1 MTRNKIDYG
10 IDLGTT
16 NSAICRMEKGK
27 PTIKKADL
35 GGDTM
40 PSCVTIT
47 KKGGIR
53 VGQTA
58 YNDMKQ
64 DMRSQTKT
72 WRKGESNSFIEF
84 KRTMATDTKY
94 HSSHANR
101 DFTSEELSAEV
112 LKALKSFVTDENIN
126 SIVVT
131 VPAKFNVNQKTATIE
146 AAKLAGFK
154 KCELL
159 QEPIAA
165 AMAYGLTTD
174 DKNAVWIVFD
184 FGGGTFDAAL
194 LQVEDGIIQVRDTE
208 GDNYLGGKDLDYAIV
223 DNLVIPQLR
232 EEYALDSYLS
242 NPDKKEILRD
252 ATKTY
257 VEGARIQLSFK
268 DTDDMISNIGELGND
283 EDGEEIELDMTLT
296 QEEAFAAMRPLY
308 QRAVDICKGL
318 MQRNNLSG
326 SQISKL
332 ILVGGPTYCPLIR
345 QMLKEQVTPNVD
357 TSIDPM
363 TAVATG
369 AALYASTIDAEVSD
383 EDIKPEAVKLN
394 IEYQSTTVETTE
406 YVPVSLAGESN
417 CDKVFVEFIR
427 DDQAWSSGKIEID
440 GKGDVI
446 ELNLH
451 ERANSFSIVCYNDK
465 GNSIPC
471 FPNEI
476 TIIQGIVV
484 GSATLPYNIGIG
496 VWNTAKNR
504 SVFRMAT
511 GLEKNR
517 PLPATGILN
526 DLKTSSQLR
535 PGMAEDTLTIPLYQV
550 DYAPEAEGRSTSL
563 YQHVGDVVFTGDDVN
578 TLIPKDSLVNVT
590 LKADTSEQMKVEAY
604 FPAMDITLEKD
615 LDTGKKD
622 LTQESAKE
630 IKRGLAEAE
639 TSINRLAEDDMDVQ
653 NLRIELEGLKTEN
666 QNLSGKEKNVVLG
679 HLRVLLRKIEE
690 IDLNTEWDRTE
701 KKLRKEFAD
710 LEHAQNELDNE
721 QTVQIVNQL
730 RAQVDN
736 VICQKNVALGQE
748 TIDQIIR
755 LFVQLTM
762 VYQCIGIIRDCSN
775 RFGSIRWKN
784 SSRAQQLVQRGLE
797 IINDNPTREKL
808 QPIVRDLISLM
819 PEDSIPGG
827 IPRGIIKE

>member
-1 MTRNKIDYG
+1 MARNKIDYG

-27 PTIKKADL
+27 PTIKKTDINK
-35 GGDTM
+35 DTM
-40 PSCVTIT
+40 PSCVSIN
-47 KKGGIR
+47 KKGAIK
-53 VGQTA
+53 VGDTA
-58 YNDMKQ
+58 YNNMKQ
-64 DMRSQTKT
+64 DVRRQTKT
-72 WRKGESNSFIEF
+72 WVKGESNSYIEF
-84 KRTMATDTKY
+84 KRTMATNTRY
-94 HSSHANR
+94 HSGYANK
-101 DFTSEELSAEV
+101 DFSSEELSAEV
-112 LKALKSFVTDENIN
+112 LKALKSFVSDENIN

-146 AAKLAGFK
+146 ATQLAGFK

-165 AMAYGLTTD
+165 AMAYGLTAD
-174 DKNAVWIVFD
+174 EKNGIWMVFD

-194 LQVEDGIIQVRDTE
+194 LKVEDGIMQVYDTE
-208 GDNYLGGKDLDYAIV
+208 GDNYLGGKNLDYVIV
-223 DNLVIPQLR
+223 DNIVVPQLR
-232 EEYALDSYLS
+232 KDYALDNYLS

-252 ATKTY
+252 AMKTY
-257 VEGARIQLSFK
+257 VEDARIQLSFK
-268 DTDDMISNIGELGND
+268 DEEDMISNIEDLGTD

-296 QEEAFAAMRPLY
+296 QEEAFDAMRPLY

-318 MQRNNLSG
+318 MQRNNLAG
-326 SQISKL
+326 SQINKL

-383 EDIKPEAVKLN
+383 EDFKPETVKLN

-406 YVPVSLAGESN
+406 YVPVSLADSS
-417 CDKVFVEFIR
+417 DRPKVLVEFVR
-427 DDQAWSSGKIEID
+427 DDKAWSSGKIEID

-451 ERANSFSIVCYNDK
+451 ERANSFCIVCYDDK

-471 FPNEI
+471 FPDEI
-476 TIIQGIVV
+476 TIIQGSSV
-484 GSATLPYNIGIG
+484 GAAPLPYNIGIG

-517 PLPATGILN
+517 PLPATGVLN

-563 YQHVGDVVFTGDDVN
+563 YQHVGDVVFSGDDVN
-578 TLIPKDSLVNVT
+578 THIPKDSLVNVT
-590 LKADTSEQMKVEAY
+590 LRADTSEQMKVEVY

-615 LDTGKKD
+615 LNTGKKD
-622 LTQESAKE
+622 SIEDAANE
-630 IKRGLAEAE
+630 VNRGLMEAE
-639 TSINRLAEDDMDVQ
+639 TSINRLAEDGIDVQ
-653 NLRIELEGLKTEN
+653 NLRKELDSLKTEN
-666 QNLSGKEKNVVLG
+666 QNSSEKRAVLE
-679 HLRVLLRKIEE
+679 HLRDLLRKIEG

-710 LEHAQNELDNE
+710 LEHAQSELGNE
-721 QTVQIVNQL
+721 QTAQIVNQL

-736 VICQKNVALGQE
+736 VIRQKDVALGLE
-748 TIDQIIR
+748 TIDQISG
-755 LFVQLTM
+755 LFFQLTM
-762 VYQCIGIIRDCSN
+762 VYQCIGIIQGCSN
-775 RFGSIRWKN
+775 RFGSIRWKD
-784 SSRAQQLVQRGLE
+784 SSRAHQLVQKGME

-808 QPIVRDLISLM
+808 QPIARDLINLM

-827 IPRGIIKE
+827 IPEGIIKE

>member
-1 MTRNKIDYG
+1 MARNKIDYG

-27 PTIKKADL
+27 PTIKKTDINK
-35 GGDTM
+35 DTM
-40 PSCVTIT
+40 PSCVSIN
-47 KKGGIR
+47 KKGAIK
-53 VGQTA
+53 VGDTA
-58 YNDMKQ
+58 YNNMKQ
-64 DMRSQTKT
+64 DVRRQTKT
-72 WRKGESNSFIEF
+72 WVKGESNSYIEF
-84 KRTMATDTKY
+84 KRTMATNTRY
-94 HSSHANR
+94 HSGYANK
-101 DFTSEELSAEV
+101 DFSSEELSAEV
-112 LKALKSFVTDENIN
+112 LKALKSFVSDENIN

-146 AAKLAGFK
+146 AARLAGFK

-165 AMAYGLTTD
+165 AMAYGLTAD
-174 DKNAVWIVFD
+174 EKNGIWMVFD

-194 LQVEDGIIQVRDTE
+194 LKVEDGIMQVYDTE
-208 GDNYLGGKDLDYAIV
+208 GDNYLGGKNLDYVIV
-223 DNLVIPQLR
+223 DNIVVPQLR
-232 EEYALDSYLS
+232 KDYALDNYLS

-252 ATKTY
+252 AMKTY
-257 VEGARIQLSFK
+257 VEDARIQLSFK
-268 DTDDMISNIGELGND
+268 DEEDMISNIGELGAD
-283 EDGEEIELDMTLT
+283 EEGEEIELDMTLT
-296 QEEAFAAMRPLY
+296 QEEAFDAMRPLY

-318 MQRNNLSG
+318 MQRNNLAG
-326 SQISKL
+326 SQINKL

-406 YVPVSLAGESN
+406 YVPVSLADSS
-417 CDKVFVEFIR
+417 DRPKVLVEFVR
-427 DDQAWSSGKIEID
+427 DDKAWSSGKIEID

-451 ERANSFSIVCYNDK
+451 ERANSFCIVCYDDK

-471 FPNEI
+471 FPDEI
-476 TIIQGIVV
+476 TIIQGSSV
-484 GSATLPYNIGIG
+484 GAAPLPYNIGIG

-517 PLPATGILN
+517 PLPAPGVLN

-563 YQHVGDVVFTGDDVN
+563 YQHVGDVVFSGDDVN
-578 TLIPKDSLVNVT
+578 THIPKDSLVNVT
-590 LKADTSEQMKVEAY
+590 LRADTSEQMKVEVY

-615 LDTGKKD
+615 LNTGKKD
-622 LTQESAKE
+622 SIEDVANE
-630 IKRGLAEAE
+630 VNRGLMEAE
-639 TSINRLAEDDMDVQ
+639 ISIKRLAEDGIDVQ
-653 NLRIELEGLKTEN
+653 NLRKELDSLKTEN
-666 QNLSGKEKNVVLG
+666 QNSSEKRAVLE
-679 HLRVLLRKIEE
+679 HLRDLLRKIEG

-701 KKLRKEFAD
+701 KKLRKKFAD
-710 LEHAQNELDNE
+710 LEHAQSELGNE
-721 QTVQIVNQL
+721 QTAQIVNQL

-736 VICQKNVALGQE
+736 VIRQKDVALGLE
-748 TIDQIIR
+748 TIDQISG
-755 LFVQLTM
+755 LFFQLTM
-762 VYQCIGIIRDCSN
+762 VYQCIGIIQGCSN
-775 RFGSIRWKN
+775 RFGSIRWKD
-784 SSRAQQLVQRGLE
+784 SSRAHQLVQKGME

-808 QPIVRDLISLM
+808 QPIARDLISLM
-819 PEDSIPGG
+819 PEDSGIDTGG
-827 IPRGIIKE
+827 ILEEHYI

>member
-1 MTRNKIDYG
+1 MARNKIDYG

-27 PTIKKADL
+27 PTIKKTDL

-58 YNDMKQ
+58 YNVMKA
-64 DMRSQTKT
+64 DMRRQTKT
-72 WRKGESNSFIEF
+72 WAKGESNSFIEF

-94 HSSHANR
+94 HSSNANR
-101 DFTSEELSAEV
+101 VFTSEELSAEV
-112 LKALKSFVTDENIN
+112 LKSLKSLVTDENIN

-165 AMAYGLTTD
+165 AMAYGLTAD
-174 DKNAVWIVFD
+174 EKNGIWMVFD

-194 LQVEDGIIQVRDTE
+194 LKVEDGIMQVYDTE
-208 GDNYLGGKDLDYAIV
+208 GDNYLGGKNLDYVIV
-223 DNLVIPQLR
+223 DNIVVPQLR
-232 EEYALDSYLS
+232 KDYALDNYLS

-252 ATKTY
+252 AMKTY
-257 VEGARIQLSFK
+257 VEDARIQLSFK
-268 DTDDMISNIGELGND
+268 DEEDMISNIGDLGTD

-296 QEEAFAAMRPLY
+296 QDEAFAAMRPLY

-326 SQISKL
+326 SQINKL

-357 TSIDPM
+357 TNIDPM

-383 EDIKPEAVKLN
+383 EDFKPETVKLN

-406 YVPVSLAGESN
+406 YVPVSLADSS
-417 CDKVFVEFIR
+417 DRPKVLVEFVR
-427 DDQAWSSGKIEID
+427 DDKAWSSGKIEID

-451 ERANSFSIVCYNDK
+451 ERANSFCIVCYDDK

-471 FPNEI
+471 FPDEI
-476 TIIQGIVV
+476 TIIQGSSV
-484 GSATLPYNIGIG
+484 GAAPLPFNIGIG

-517 PLPATGILN
+517 PLPATGVLN

-550 DYAPEAEGRSTSL
+550 DYVPEAEGRSTSL
-563 YQHVGDVVFTGDDVN
+563 YQHVGDVVFSGDDVN
-578 TLIPKDSLVNVT
+578 THIPKDSLVNVT
-590 LKADTSEQMKVEAY
+590 LRADTSEQMKVEVY

-615 LDTGKKD
+615 LNTGKKD
-622 LTQESAKE
+622 SIEDAANE
-630 IKRGLAEAE
+630 VNRGLMEAE
-639 TSINRLAEDDMDVQ
+639 ISIKRLAEDGIDVQ
-653 NLRIELEGLKTEN
+653 NLRKELDSLKTEN
-666 QNLSGKEKNVVLG
+666 QNSSEKRAVLE
-679 HLRVLLRKIEE
+679 HLRDLLRKIEG

-710 LEHAQNELDNE
+710 LEHAQSELGNE
-721 QTVQIVNQL
+721 QTAQIVNQL

-736 VICQKNVALGQE
+736 VIRQKDVALGLE
-748 TIDQIIR
+748 MIDQISG

-775 RFGSIRWKN
+775 RFGSIRWKD
-784 SSRAQQLVQRGLE
+784 SSRAHQLVQKGME

-808 QPIVRDLISLM
+808 QPIARDLINLM
-819 PEDSIPGG
+819 PEDSISGG
-827 IPRGIIKE
+827 IPTGGIIKE

>member
-1 MTRNKIDYG
+1 MARNKIDYG

-27 PTIKKADL
+27 PTIKKTDINK
-35 GGDTM
+35 DTM
-40 PSCVTIT
+40 PSCVSIN
-47 KKGGIR
+47 KKGAIK
-53 VGQTA
+53 VGDTA
-58 YNDMKQ
+58 YNNMKQ
-64 DMRSQTKT
+64 DVRRQTKT
-72 WRKGESNSFIEF
+72 WVKGESNSYIEF
-84 KRTMATDTKY
+84 KRTMATNTRY
-94 HSSHANR
+94 HSGYANK
-101 DFTSEELSAEV
+101 DFSSEELSAEV
-112 LKALKSFVTDENIN
+112 LKALKSFVSDENIN

-131 VPAKFNVNQKTATIE
+131 VPAKFNVNQKTTTIE
-146 AAKLAGFK
+146 AARLAGFK

-165 AMAYGLTTD
+165 AMAYGLTAD
-174 DKNAVWIVFD
+174 EKNGIWMVFD

-194 LQVEDGIIQVRDTE
+194 LKVEDGIMQVYDTE
-208 GDNYLGGKDLDYAIV
+208 GDNYLGGKNLDYVIV
-223 DNLVIPQLR
+223 DNIVVPQLR
-232 EEYALDSYLS
+232 KDYALDNYLS

-252 ATKTY
+252 AMKTY
-257 VEGARIQLSFK
+257 VEDARIQLSFK
-268 DTDDMISNIGELGND
+268 DEEDMISNIGDLGTD

-296 QEEAFAAMRPLY
+296 QDEAFAAMRPLY

-326 SQISKL
+326 SQINKL

-383 EDIKPEAVKLN
+383 EDFKPETVKLN

-406 YVPVSLAGESN
+406 YVPVSLADSS
-417 CDKVFVEFIR
+417 DRTKVLVEFVR
-427 DDQAWSSGKIEID
+427 DDKAWSSGKIEID

-451 ERANSFSIVCYNDK
+451 ERANSFCIVCYDDK

-471 FPNEI
+471 FPDEI
-476 TIIQGIVV
+476 TIIQGSSV
-484 GSATLPYNIGIG
+484 GAAPLPYNIGIG

-517 PLPATGILN
+517 PLPATGVLN

-563 YQHVGDVVFTGDDVN
+563 YQHVGDVVFSGDDVN
-578 TLIPKDSLVNVT
+578 THIPKDSLVNVT
-590 LKADTSEQMKVEAY
+590 LRADTSEQMKVEVY

-615 LDTGKKD
+615 LNTGKKD
-622 LTQESAKE
+622 SIEDAANE
-630 IKRGLAEAE
+630 VNRGLMEAE
-639 TSINRLAEDDMDVQ
+639 TSINRLAEDGIDVQ
-653 NLRIELEGLKTEN
+653 NLRKELDSLKTEN
-666 QNLSGKEKNVVLG
+666 QNSSEKRAVLE
-679 HLRVLLRKIEE
+679 HLRDLLRKIEG

-710 LEHAQNELDNE
+710 LEHAQSELGNE
-721 QTVQIVNQL
+721 QTAQIVNQL

-736 VICQKNVALGQE
+736 VIRQKDVALGLE
-748 TIDQIIR
+748 TIDQISG
-755 LFVQLTM
+755 LFFQLTM
-762 VYQCIGIIRDCSN
+762 VYQCIGIIQGCSN
-775 RFGSIRWKN
+775 RFGSIRWKD
-784 SSRAQQLVQRGLE
+784 SSRAHQLVQKGME

-808 QPIVRDLISLM
+808 QPIARDLISLM
-819 PEDSIPGG
+819 PEDSIPDG
-827 IPRGIIKE
+827 IPTGGIIKE

>member
-417 CDKVFVEFIR
+417 CDKVFVEFVR

-710 LEHAQNELDNE
+710 LEHAQNELGNE

-827 IPRGIIKE
+827 IPEGIIKE

>member
-1 MTRNKIDYG
+1 MARNKIDYG

-35 GGDTM
+35 NGDTM

-174 DKNAVWIVFD
+174 DKNAIWIVFD

-345 QMLKEQVTPNVD
+345 QMLKEQITPNVD

-383 EDIKPEAVKLN
+383 EDIKPETVKLN

-417 CDKVFVEFIR
+417 CDKVFVEFVR
-427 DDQAWSSGKIEID
+427 DDKAWSSGKNEID

-451 ERANSFSIVCYNDK
+451 ERTNSFSIVCYDDK

-504 SVFRMAT
+504 TVFRMAT

-517 PLPATGILN
+517 PLPATGVLN

-535 PGMAEDTLTIPLYQV
+535 PGLEGDTLTIPLYQV
-550 DYAPEAEGRSTSL
+550 DYVEKAEGRSTSL
-563 YQHVGDVVFTGDDVN
+563 FQYFGNVVFTGDDVN
-578 TLIPKDSLVNVT
+578 ILIPKDSLVNVT
-590 LKADTSEQMKVEAY
+590 LKADTSEQMKVEVY
-604 FPAMDITLEKD
+604 FPAMDITLEKG

-622 LTQESAKE
+622 SIQEVANE
-630 IKRGLAEAE
+630 ANRGLREAG
-639 TSINRLAEDDMDVQ
+639 TSINRLAEDGVDVQ
-653 NLRIELEGLKTEN
+653 NLRTELEGLKTEN
-666 QNLSGKEKNVVLG
+666 QNSSEKRAVLEHIRG
-679 HLRVLLRKIEE
+679 LLRKIEE

-710 LEHAQNELDNE
+710 LEHAQNELGNE
-721 QTVQIVNQL
+721 QTAQIVNQL

-736 VICQKNVALGQE
+736 VIRQKDVALGQE
-748 TIDQIIR
+748 TIDQIIG

-775 RFGSIRWKN
+775 RFGSIRWKDT
-784 SSRAQQLVQRGLE
+784 SRANQLVQRGME

-808 QPIVRDLISLM
+808 QPIARDLINLM
-819 PEDSIPGG
+819 PEDERPAGDDLLH
-827 IPRGIIKE
+827 

>member
-252 ATKTY
+252 AMKIY

-283 EDGEEIELDMTLT
+283 EDGEEIDLDMTLT

-417 CDKVFVEFIR
+417 CDKVFVEFVR

-504 SVFRMAT
+504 SVFRMAK
-511 GLEKNR
+511 GLERNQ
-517 PLPATGILN
+517 PLPATGVLY

-535 PGMAEDTLTIPLYQV
+535 PGLEGDTLTIPLYQV
-550 DYAPEAEGRSTSL
+550 DYVTKAEGRSTSL
-563 YQHVGDVVFTGDDVN
+563 FQYFGNVVFTGDDVN
-578 TLIPKDSLVNVT
+578 ALIPKDSLVNVT
-590 LKADTSEQMKVEAY
+590 LKADTSEQMKVEVY

-622 LTQESAKE
+622 SIEGAANE
-630 IKRGLAEAE
+630 VNRGLMEAE
-639 TSINRLAEDDMDVQ
+639 TSINRLAEDGVDVQ
-653 NLRIELEGLKTEN
+653 NLRKELEGLKTEN
-666 QNLSGKEKNVVLG
+666 QNSSEKRAVLEHIRG
-679 HLRVLLRKIEE
+679 LLRKIEE

-710 LEHAQNELDNE
+710 LEHAQNELGNE
-721 QTVQIVNQL
+721 QTAQIVNQL

-736 VICQKNVALGQE
+736 VIRQKDVALGQE
-748 TIDQIIR
+748 TIDQIIG

-808 QPIVRDLISLM
+808 QPIARDLISLM
-819 PEDSIPGG
+819 PEDSGIDIPEGF
-827 IPRGIIKE
+827 IKE

>member
-1 MTRNKIDYG
+1 MARNKIDYG

-27 PTIKKADL
+27 PTIKKTDTL
-35 GGDTM
+35 KDTM
-40 PSCVTIT
+40 PSCVSIN
-47 KKGGIR
+47 KKGAIK
-53 VGQTA
+53 VGDTA
-58 YNDMKQ
+58 YNNMKQ
-64 DMRSQTKT
+64 DVRRQTKT
-72 WRKGESNSFIEF
+72 WVKGESNSYIEF
-84 KRTMATDTKY
+84 KRTMATSTRY
-94 HSSHANR
+94 YSGNANK
-101 DFTSEELSAEV
+101 DFSSEELSAEV

-146 AAKLAGFK
+146 AAQLAGFK

-165 AMAYGLTTD
+165 AMAYGLTAD
-174 DKNAVWIVFD
+174 EKNGIWMVFD

-194 LQVEDGIIQVRDTE
+194 LKVEDGIMQVYDTE
-208 GDNYLGGKDLDYAIV
+208 GDNYLGGKNLDYVIV
-223 DNLVIPQLR
+223 DNIVVPQLR
-232 EEYALDSYLS
+232 KDYALDNYLS

-252 ATKTY
+252 AMKTY
-257 VEGARIQLSFK
+257 VEDARIQLSFK
-268 DTDDMISNIGELGND
+268 DEEDMISNIGELGAD
-283 EDGEEIELDMTLT
+283 EEGEEIELDMTLT
-296 QEEAFAAMRPLY
+296 QEEAFDAMRPLY

-318 MQRNNLSG
+318 MQRNNLAG
-326 SQISKL
+326 SQINKL

-345 QMLKEQVTPNVD
+345 QMLKEQVTSNVD

-406 YVPVSLAGESN
+406 YVPVSLADSS
-417 CDKVFVEFIR
+417 DRTKVLVEFVR
-427 DDQAWSSGKIEID
+427 DDKAWSSGKIEID

-451 ERANSFSIVCYNDK
+451 ERANSFCIVCYDDK

-471 FPNEI
+471 FPDEI
-476 TIIQGIVV
+476 TIIQGSSV
-484 GSATLPYNIGIG
+484 GAAPLPYNIGIG

-517 PLPATGILN
+517 PLPATGVLN

-563 YQHVGDVVFTGDDVN
+563 YQHVGDVVFSGDDVN
-578 TLIPKDSLVNVT
+578 THIPKDSLVNVT
-590 LKADTSEQMKVEAY
+590 LRADTSEQMKVEVY

-615 LDTGKKD
+615 LNTGKKD
-622 LTQESAKE
+622 SIEDAANE
-630 IKRGLAEAE
+630 VNRGLMEAE
-639 TSINRLAEDDMDVQ
+639 TSINRLAEDGIDVQ
-653 NLRIELEGLKTEN
+653 NLRKELDSLKTEN
-666 QNLSGKEKNVVLG
+666 QNSSEKRAVLE
-679 HLRVLLRKIEE
+679 HLRDLLRKIEG

-710 LEHAQNELDNE
+710 LEHAQSELGNE
-721 QTVQIVNQL
+721 QTAQIVNQL

-736 VICQKNVALGQE
+736 VIRQKDVALGLE
-748 TIDQIIR
+748 TIDQISG
-755 LFVQLTM
+755 LFFQLTM
-762 VYQCIGIIRDCSN
+762 VYQCIGIIQGCSN
-775 RFGSIRWKN
+775 RFGSIRWKD
-784 SSRAQQLVQRGLE
+784 SSRAHQLVQKGME

-808 QPIVRDLISLM
+808 QPIARDLISLM
-819 PEDSIPGG
+819 PEDSIPDG
-827 IPRGIIKE
+827 IPTGGIIKE

>member
-1 MTRNKIDYG
+1 MARNKIDYG

-27 PTIKKADL
+27 PTIKKTDTL
-35 GGDTM
+35 KDTM
-40 PSCVTIT
+40 PSCVSIN
-47 KKGGIR
+47 KKSAIS
-53 VGQTA
+53 VGDKA
-58 YNDMKQ
+58 YNSMKA
-64 DMRSQTKT
+64 DMRRQTKT
-72 WRKGESNSFIEF
+72 WTKGESNSFIEF

-94 HSSHANR
+94 HSSNANR
-101 DFTSEELSAEV
+101 DFTSEELSAEI
-112 LKALKSFVTDENIN
+112 LKSLKSFVTDENIN

-146 AAKLAGFK
+146 AAAKYVGFK

-174 DKNAVWIVFD
+174 DKNAIWMVFD

-194 LQVEDGIIQVRDTE
+194 LQVEEGIIQVRDTE
-208 GDNYLGGKDLDYAIV
+208 GDNYLGGKDLDYVIV
-223 DNLVIPQLR
+223 DNIVIPQLR
-232 EEYALDSYLS
+232 KDYELDDYLS

-252 ATKTY
+252 AMKTY
-257 VEGARIQLSFK
+257 VEDARIQLSFK
-268 DTDDMISNIGELGND
+268 DEEDMISNIGDLGTD

-296 QEEAFAAMRPLY
+296 QETAFAAMRPLY

-417 CDKVFVEFIR
+417 CDKVFVEFVR

-504 SVFRMAT
+504 SVFRMAK
-511 GLEKNR
+511 GLERNQ
-517 PLPATGILN
+517 PLPATGVLY

-535 PGMAEDTLTIPLYQV
+535 PGLEGDTLTIPLYQV
-550 DYAPEAEGRSTSL
+550 DYVTKAEGRSTSL
-563 YQHVGDVVFTGDDVN
+563 FQYFGNVVFTGDDVN
-578 TLIPKDSLVNVT
+578 ALIPKDSLVNVT
-590 LKADTSEQMKVEAY
+590 LKADTSEQMKVEVY

-622 LTQESAKE
+622 SIEGAANE
-630 IKRGLAEAE
+630 VNRGLMGAE
-639 TSINRLAEDDMDVQ
+639 TSINRLAEDGVDVQ
-653 NLRIELEGLKTEN
+653 NLRKELEGLKTEN
-666 QNLSGKEKNVVLG
+666 QNSSEKRAVLEHIRG
-679 HLRVLLRKIEE
+679 LLRKIEE

-710 LEHAQNELDNE
+710 LEHAQNELGNE
-721 QTVQIVNQL
+721 QTAQIVNQL

-736 VICQKNVALGQE
+736 VIRQKDVALGQE
-748 TIDQIIR
+748 TIDQIIG

-808 QPIVRDLISLM
+808 QPIARDLISLM
-819 PEDSIPGG
+819 PEDERPAGDDLLH
-827 IPRGIIKE
+827 